1 MQHATGS
8 EREGKTLEGTG
19 NPILD
24 IDFILFI
31 EQSKIEFFVLNKVLL
46 L

>member
-19 NPILD
+19 NPILERKRR
-24 IDFILFI
+24 I
-31 EQSKIEFFVLNKVLL
+31 NLL
-46 L
+46 QKTGEDL